1 VHTSDLDAGI
11 TFRDWNPVY
20 VRYDLPRM
28 TMMQTSRTP
37 MGLSTLPE
45 AALRLGEA
53 ERLAWLLGR
62 HVPNGLDPLQ
72 GL

>member
-1 VHTSDLDAGI
+1 
-11 TFRDWNPVY
+11 
-20 VRYDLPRM
+20 M